1 MRQTWLGRCI
11 LDACLCTC
19 RWHNRTRKC
28 MLNEGVSTIWMC
40 MHQMSDACLSL
51 PWKEVHTAQDC
62 DTNEETGHWD
72 NSDFLTHTH
81 THACRHTLSHRC
93 WDTTRKLFFF
103 NTSSIFLYRQMS
115 FLQHDRETKSRQGLT
130 CVTNPS
136 TETML
141 SLHSLLWISL
151 WLCWLVSNLVLH
163 NKFRKRLVFLSNVK

>member
-40 MHQMSDACLSL
+40 MDQMSDACLSL

-81 THACRHTLSHRC
+81 THMHADIHCPTGVETPPASSFSSTLHPSFSTDKWVSFSMTGRQRADRAWLASQTPAQKQCCHSIHYCEYHYDSAGWFRTWC
-93 WDTTRKLFFF
+93 YITSFERDLFFF
-103 NTSSIFLYRQMS
+103 
-115 FLQHDRETKSRQGLT
+115 
-130 CVTNPS
+130 
-136 TETML
+136 
-141 SLHSLLWISL
+141 
-151 WLCWLVSNLVLH
+151 
-163 NKFRKRLVFLSNVK
+163 